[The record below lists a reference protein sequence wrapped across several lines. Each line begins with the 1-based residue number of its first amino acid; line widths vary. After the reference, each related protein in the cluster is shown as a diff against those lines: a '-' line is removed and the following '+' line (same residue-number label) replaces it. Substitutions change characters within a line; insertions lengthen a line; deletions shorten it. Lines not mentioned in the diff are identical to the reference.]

1 LSVRVFAALEL
12 PPDLKR
18 QLAEVQTGFQDL
30 LAGDCVRWVRP
41 DGIHLTLKFYGE
53 VPPEQV
59 SEIETGLSRSAA
71 SAQPI
76 HMAVGGLGVFPDAR
90 RPQVIWTAL
99 EGELSPLQRLQGAVE
114 REAQALGFTPEARA
128 FTPHLT
134 LGRVRPGV
142 KTAERERLIQVLAQM
157 RAQMPAQS
165 LGDFSPGH
173 LSLMRS
179 ELRAGGSVYTQLF
192 AAALPAA

>member
-30 LAGDCVRWVRP
+30 LAGDGVRWVRP

-59 SEIETGLSRSAA
+59 SEIEAGLGRSAA
-71 SAQPI
+71 SAEPI
-76 HMAVGGLGVFPDAR
+76 HAAVGGLGVFPDSR

-99 EGELSPLQRLQGAVE
+99 QGELLPLQRLQAAVE

-142 KTAERERLIQVLAQM
+142 KTAERERLMQALAQM
-157 RAQMPAQS
+157 RAQS

-179 ELRAGGSVYTQLF
+179 ELRAGGSVYTRLF